1 MNALLKTTRLF
12 STVVGAAVLALAGCA
27 PQSSSSGSG
36 SGASAGASAAA
47 ASCTKGAL
55 ATMTSGKLTIGT
67 DNPAY
72 TPWFDNNDPSDGKG
86 FESAVAYAVAQQLGY
101 DKGKVSWTVAPFNNV
116 VTPGQKKFDFD
127 INEVSV
133 TDERKQAVDF
143 STGYYDVRQAVITLK
158 GSKFANATTVAG
170 LKGAKIGAQV
180 GTTGLT
186 VVQKVIDPTTQ
197 PSVYDTTDLLTSAL
211 KDHQIDAFVTD
222 LPTAFYITSAELTN
236 ATVTGQFPSGAATSD
251 GKPEQF
257 GLVLPKGSAL
267 TSCVSQAVDAL
278 QANGTLTTLAKQWLP
293 ASDTAPVLK

>member
-1 MNALLKTTRLF
+1 MLKTTRLL
-12 STVVGAAVLALAGCA
+12 SAVAGAAVLALAGCA
-27 PQSSSSGSG
+27 PQSSSTAA
-36 SGASAGASAAA
+36 SGASGSA

-55 ATMTSGKLTIGT
+55 ATMASGKLTVGT

-101 DKGKVSWTVAPFNNV
+101 AKGKVDWTVAPFNNV
-116 VTPGQKKFDFD
+116 ITPGQKKFDFD
-127 INEVSV
+127 VNEVSI

-158 GSKFANATTVAG
+158 GSKFAGATTVAG

-186 VVQKVIDPTTQ
+186 VVQKVIAPTTQ

-211 KDHQIDAFVTD
+211 KDHQIDAFVVD
-222 LPTAFYITSAELTN
+222 LPTAFYITSEELPN

-267 TSCVSQAVDAL
+267 TSCVSQAVEAL
-278 QANGTLTTLAKQWLP
+278 QANGTLTALAKQWLP